1 MQTVILYL
9 NLLCINITNV
19 SPVYLKFPDIFK
31 TAEVKPVFES
41 QMNIENYRLVRIL
54 PVISKIS
61 ERLIFKRLIFLNKS
75 FLNISADFQKVIM
88 DNTVHSLCM
97 KRMEKN
103 FEIGTLYLEPYYQIC
118 QKHLIVCQI
127 SFDSK
132 NSCL

>member
-61 ERLIFKRLIFLNKS
+61 ERLIFKRLIF
-75 FLNISADFQKVIM
+75 
-88 DNTVHSLCM
+88 
-97 KRMEKN
+97 
-103 FEIGTLYLEPYYQIC
+103 
-118 QKHLIVCQI
+118 
-127 SFDSK
+127 
-132 NSCL
+132 